1 MLNATAISDY
11 NIIVENGGSL
21 IIKGSLSISG
31 NHNIIVKSGGYMC
44 IEVGTS
50 IQLSD
55 YNSLIK
61 INEGALNGVN
71 PSLSVLSSC
80 ISNPTDII
88 ISGNGSIIDY
98 SQDVYIQ
105 NQTISSNKYIG
116 GKNIFVGNHVTTSQA
131 AGDVLIN
138 NSANVIFDCKNIVF
152 DPGFE
157 CAFGSTY
164 EVKNH

>member
-1 MLNATAISDY
+1 MFFAFHK
-11 NIIVENGGSL
+11 GGF
-21 IIKGSLSISG
+21 K
-31 NHNIIVKSGGYMC
+31 
-44 IEVGTS
+44 IE
-50 IQLSD
+50 LRR
-55 YNSLIK
+55 NSLIK

-116 GKNIFVGNHVTTSQA
+116 GKNIFVGNHVTTSQT

-164 EVKNH
+164 EVKNHWNSFLIKFYLLPAHHAGVHS